1 MWNLQNNNKNMT
13 TKRIFSIMAAV
24 ALTLTISAQSDLD
37 NYIGVS
43 FGGGLNSMLYNTVDG
58 KSGLGFG
65 FDAGIHY
72 ARFFNSWIGLGF
84 GVQYTNS
91 NANITYNWSEVT
103 PGMVHPSNPNTP
115 CDFTTSFNNFRE
127 RQNVGLI
134 SIPVEVM
141 FRKVVS
147 DNWAVI
153 FGAGLQLDLPIYGNY
168 IAKGGSYTTT
178 GVFPELGPHVISD
191 MPEHGFST
199 YNTTQNAKINNL
211 AKVGGSVIADLG
223 GRVALSKNWGL
234 YIGIYAGY
242 GFTNLLAGAK
252 TETVVAIN
260 PADPSKI
267 NYNGTF
273 DSGATDK
280 VNLIRAG
287 LKIAVDCGWYDKSRR
302 KKAVVAEETII
313 TPTDTIAVVAVEP
326 VSNEPTEAEIAAAEA
341 AAEAAAKA
349 EAERLAA
356 EAAALEAAKKAEQAA
371 AEAHYEAL
379 KNKVESI
386 DFHFESA
393 GEKFNF
399 NSNEK
404 PVVDELCEK
413 MKADKSIKVLIT
425 GHTDNTGD
433 AAKNLN
439 YYGVKRAE
447 ALKNYMVSQG
457 VSADQ
462 ITCESKGQ
470 TQPVAPNTTKEN
482 RALNRRAHITVL

>member
-13 TKRIFSIMAAV
+13 TKRIFSIMAAA
-24 ALTLTISAQSDLD
+24 ALTLTVSAQSDLD

-72 ARFFNSWIGLGF
+72 ARFFNRWIGLGF

-199 YNTTQNAKINNL
+199 YNTAQNAKINNL

-302 KKAVVAEETII
+302 KKTVVAEETII

-379 KNKVESI
+379 KTKVESI

-399 NSNEK
+399 NSNER
-404 PVVDELCEK
+404 PVVDELCEM

-425 GHTDNTGD
+425 GHTENTGD

>member
-1 MWNLQNNNKNMT
+1 MT
-13 TKRIFSIMAAV
+13 TKRIFSIMAAA
-24 ALTLTISAQSDLD
+24 ALTLTVSAQSDLD

-72 ARFFNSWIGLGF
+72 ARFFNRWIGLGF

-199 YNTTQNAKINNL
+199 YNTAQNAKINNL

>member
-13 TKRIFSIMAAV
+13 TKRIFSIMAAA
-24 ALTLTISAQSDLD
+24 ALTLTVSAQSDLD

-72 ARFFNSWIGLGF
+72 ARFFNRWIGLGF

-302 KKAVVAEETII
+302 KKTVVAEETII

-379 KNKVESI
+379 KTKVESI

-399 NSNEK
+399 NSNER
-404 PVVDELCEK
+404 PVVDELCEM

>member
-13 TKRIFSIMAAV
+13 TKRIFSIMAAA
-24 ALTLTISAQSDLD
+24 ALTLTVSAQSDLD

-72 ARFFNSWIGLGF
+72 ARFFNRWIGLGF

-199 YNTTQNAKINNL
+199 YNTAQNAKINNL

-287 LKIAVDCGWYDKSRR
+287 LKIAVDCGWYDKSRI

-404 PVVDELCEK
+404 PVVDELCEM

>member
-13 TKRIFSIMAAV
+13 TKRIFSIMAAA
-24 ALTLTISAQSDLD
+24 ALTLTVSAQSDLD

-72 ARFFNSWIGLGF
+72 ARFFNRWIGLGF

-134 SIPVEVM
+134 SIPVEVV

-199 YNTTQNAKINNL
+199 YNTAQNAKINNL

-349 EAERLAA
+349 EAERLAT

-379 KNKVESI
+379 KTKVESI

-399 NSNEK
+399 NSNER
-404 PVVDELCEK
+404 PVVDELCEM
-413 MKADKSIKVLIT
+413 MKADKNIKVLIT

>member
-13 TKRIFSIMAAV
+13 TKRIFSIMAAA
-24 ALTLTISAQSDLD
+24 ALTLTVSAQSDLD

-72 ARFFNSWIGLGF
+72 ARFFNRWIGLGF

-199 YNTTQNAKINNL
+199 YNTAQNAKINNL

-302 KKAVVAEETII
+302 KKTVVAEETII

-379 KNKVESI
+379 KTKVESI

-399 NSNEK
+399 NSNER
-404 PVVDELCEK
+404 PVVDELCEM

>member
-1 MWNLQNNNKNMT
+1 MWNLQNNKKNMT
-13 TKRIFSIMAAV
+13 TKRIFSIIAAA
-24 ALTLTISAQSDLD
+24 ALTLSVSAQSDLD
-37 NYIGVS
+37 NVIGVS
-43 FGGGLNSMLYNTVDG
+43 FGSGLNSMLYKTANG
-58 KSGLGFG
+58 KSGLGAG
-65 FDAGIHY
+65 FDAGIQY
-72 ARFFNSWIGLGF
+72 TRFFNNWIGLGF
-84 GVQYTNS
+84 GVQYTNA
-91 NANITYNWSEVT
+91 NAVITYNWSEVT
-103 PGMVHPSNPNTP
+103 PNLVHPSNPNTP
-115 CDFTTSFNNFRE
+115 YDLTTTFNNFRE
-127 RQNVGLI
+127 RQNVGVI
-134 SIPVEVM
+134 SIPVEVV
-141 FRKVVS
+141 FRKIVS
-147 DNWAVI
+147 DNWAVL
-153 FGAGLQLDLPIYGNY
+153 FGLGVKLDLPIHGKYVSD
-168 IAKGGSYTTT
+168 GGSYTTT
-178 GVFPELGPHVISD
+178 GVFPELGPHVISN
-191 MPEHGFST
+191 MPEHDSST

-223 GRVALSKNWGL
+223 ARVALSENWGI
-234 YIGIYAGY
+234 YFGVYAGY
-242 GFTNLLAGAK
+242 GFTNLLASAK
-252 TETVVAIN
+252 TETLIAIN
-260 PADPSKI
+260 PNDPTQI
-267 NYNGTF
+267 DYRGTF

-280 VNLIRAG
+280 VNLISCG
-287 LKIAVDCGWYDKSRR
+287 LKVAVDCGWYDKSRR
-302 KKAVVAEETII
+302 KKAQEEEILPAPDEKPVEVV
-313 TPTDTIAVVAVEP
+313 VVEP
-326 VSNEPTEAEIAAAEA
+326 VVTEPTAEEIAAAEA
-341 AAEAAAKA
+341 A

-356 EAAALEAAKKAEQAA
+356 EAAALEAAKKAEKAA

-399 NSNEK
+399 NSNER
-404 PVVDELCEK
+404 PVVDELCEM

>member
-13 TKRIFSIMAAV
+13 TKRIFSIMAAA
-24 ALTLTISAQSDLD
+24 ALTLTVSAQSDLD

-72 ARFFNSWIGLGF
+72 ARFFNRWIGLGF

-199 YNTTQNAKINNL
+199 YNTAQNAKINNL

-379 KNKVESI
+379 KTKVESI

-399 NSNEK
+399 NSNER
-404 PVVDELCEK
+404 PVVDELCEM
-413 MKADKSIKVLIT
+413 MKADKNIKVLIT

>member
-1 MWNLQNNNKNMT
+1 MT

>member
-1 MWNLQNNNKNMT
+1 MWNLQYNNKNMT
-13 TKRIFSIMAAV
+13 TKRIFSIMAAA
-24 ALTLTISAQSDLD
+24 ALTLTVSAQSDLD

-72 ARFFNSWIGLGF
+72 ARFFNRWIGLGF

-103 PGMVHPSNPNTP
+103 PGMVHPSNPYTP

-199 YNTTQNAKINNL
+199 YNTAQNAKINNL

-234 YIGIYAGY
+234 YIGVYAGY

-356 EAAALEAAKKAEQAA
+356 EAAALEAAKKAEKAA

-399 NSNEK
+399 NSNER
-404 PVVDELCEK
+404 PVVDELCEM

>member
-1 MWNLQNNNKNMT
+1 MT
-13 TKRIFSIMAAV
+13 TKRIFSIMAAA
-24 ALTLTISAQSDLD
+24 ALTLTVSAQSDLD

-72 ARFFNSWIGLGF
+72 ARFFNRWIGLGF

-199 YNTTQNAKINNL
+199 YNTAQNAKINNL

-302 KKAVVAEETII
+302 KKTVVAEETII

-379 KNKVESI
+379 KTKVESI

-399 NSNEK
+399 NSNER
-404 PVVDELCEK
+404 PVVDELCEM

>member
-13 TKRIFSIMAAV
+13 TKRIFSIMAAA
-24 ALTLTISAQSDLD
+24 ALTLTVSAQSDLD

-72 ARFFNSWIGLGF
+72 ARFFNRWIGLGF

-199 YNTTQNAKINNL
+199 YNTAQNAKINNL

-252 TETVVAIN
+252 TETVFAIN

-379 KNKVESI
+379 KTKVESI

-399 NSNEK
+399 NSNER
-404 PVVDELCEK
+404 PVVDELCEM
-413 MKADKSIKVLIT
+413 MKADKNIKVLIT

>member
-13 TKRIFSIMAAV
+13 TKRIFSIMAAA
-24 ALTLTISAQSDLD
+24 ALTLTVSAQSDLD

-72 ARFFNSWIGLGF
+72 ARFFNRWIGLGF

-103 PGMVHPSNPNTP
+103 LGMVHPSNPNTP

-199 YNTTQNAKINNL
+199 YNTAQNAKINNL

-234 YIGIYAGY
+234 YIGVYAGY

-260 PADPSKI
+260 PTNPSQI

-273 DSGATDK
+273 DSGATNK

-287 LKIAVDCGWYDKSRR
+287 LKIAVDCGWYDKSKR

-393 GEKFNF
+393 GDKFNF

-433 AAKNLN
+433 AEKNLN

-470 TQPVAPNTTKEN
+470 TQPAAPNTTKEN
-482 RALNRRAHITVL
+482 RALNRRAHITIL

>member
-13 TKRIFSIMAAV
+13 TKRIFSIMAAA
-24 ALTLTISAQSDLD
+24 ALTLTVSAQSDLD

-72 ARFFNSWIGLGF
+72 ARFFNRWIGLGF

-178 GVFPELGPHVISD
+178 GVFPELGPHVISY

-199 YNTTQNAKINNL
+199 YNTAQNAKINNL

-379 KNKVESI
+379 KTKVESI

-399 NSNEK
+399 NSNER
-404 PVVDELCEK
+404 PVVDELCEM

>member
-1 MWNLQNNNKNMT
+1 MT
-13 TKRIFSIMAAV
+13 TKRIFSIMAAA
-24 ALTLTISAQSDLD
+24 ALTLTVSAQSDLD

-72 ARFFNSWIGLGF
+72 ARFFNRWIGLGF

-242 GFTNLLAGAK
+242 GFTNLLAGVK

-302 KKAVVAEETII
+302 KKTVVAEETII

-379 KNKVESI
+379 KTKVESI

-399 NSNEK
+399 NSNER
-404 PVVDELCEK
+404 PVVDELCEM

>member
-1 MWNLQNNNKNMT
+1 MWNLQNNNMIMT
-13 TKRIFSIMAAV
+13 TKRIFSFIAAA
-24 ALTLTISAQSDLD
+24 ALAITASAQSDLD

-72 ARFFNSWIGLGF
+72 ARFFNRWIGLGF

-91 NANITYNWSEVT
+91 NANITHNWSEVT
-103 PGMVHPSNPNTP
+103 PGMVHPSNTNTP

-127 RQNVGLI
+127 RQNVGFI

-199 YNTTQNAKINNL
+199 YNTAQNAKINNL

-234 YIGIYAGY
+234 YIGVYAGY

-313 TPTDTIAVVAVEP
+313 TPTDTIEVVAVEP

-356 EAAALEAAKKAEQAA
+356 EAAALEAAKKAEKAA
-371 AEAHYEAL
+371 EEAHYEAL

-386 DFHFESA
+386 DFHFEPA
-393 GEKFNF
+393 GDKFNF

-447 ALKNYMVSQG
+447 ALKNYMVGQG

-470 TQPVAPNTTKEN
+470 TQPAVPNTTKEN
-482 RALNRRAHITVL
+482 RALNRRAHISIL

>member
-1 MWNLQNNNKNMT
+1 MT
-13 TKRIFSIMAAV
+13 TKRIFSIMAAA
-24 ALTLTISAQSDLD
+24 ALTLTVSAQSDLD

-72 ARFFNSWIGLGF
+72 ARFFNRWIGLGF

-199 YNTTQNAKINNL
+199 YNTAQNAKINNL

-404 PVVDELCEK
+404 PVVDELCEM

>member
-1 MWNLQNNNKNMT
+1 MT
-13 TKRIFSIMAAV
+13 TKRIFSIMAAA
-24 ALTLTISAQSDLD
+24 ALTLTVSAQSDLD

-72 ARFFNSWIGLGF
+72 ARFFNRWIGLGF

-103 PGMVHPSNPNTP
+103 PGMVHPSNTNTP

-199 YNTTQNAKINNL
+199 YNTAQNAKINNL

-234 YIGIYAGY
+234 YIGVYAGY

-313 TPTDTIAVVAVEP
+313 TPTDTIEVVAVEP

-356 EAAALEAAKKAEQAA
+356 EAAALEAAKKAEKAA
-371 AEAHYEAL
+371 EEAHYEAL

-386 DFHFESA
+386 DFHFEPA
-393 GEKFNF
+393 GDKFNF

-447 ALKNYMVSQG
+447 ALKNYMVGQG

-470 TQPVAPNTTKEN
+470 TQPAVPNTTKEN
-482 RALNRRAHITVL
+482 RALNRRAHISIL

>member
-1 MWNLQNNNKNMT
+1 MT
-13 TKRIFSIMAAV
+13 TKRIFSIMAAA
-24 ALTLTISAQSDLD
+24 ALTLTVSAQSDLD

-72 ARFFNSWIGLGF
+72 ARFFNRWIGLGF

-199 YNTTQNAKINNL
+199 YNTAQNAKINNL

-379 KNKVESI
+379 KTKVESI

-399 NSNEK
+399 NSNER
-404 PVVDELCEK
+404 PVVDELCEM

>member
-1 MWNLQNNNKNMT
+1 
-13 TKRIFSIMAAV
+13 
-24 ALTLTISAQSDLD
+24 
-37 NYIGVS
+37 
-43 FGGGLNSMLYNTVDG
+43 
-58 KSGLGFG
+58 
-65 FDAGIHY
+65 
-72 ARFFNSWIGLGF
+72 
-84 GVQYTNS
+84 
-91 NANITYNWSEVT
+91 
-103 PGMVHPSNPNTP
+103 NPNTP

-379 KNKVESI
+379 KTKVESI
-386 DFHFESA
+386 DFHFESS

-399 NSNEK
+399 NSNER
-404 PVVDELCEK
+404 PVVDELCEM

>member
-13 TKRIFSIMAAV
+13 TKRIFSIMAAA
-24 ALTLTISAQSDLD
+24 ALTLTVSAQSDLD

-43 FGGGLNSMLYNTVDG
+43 FGGGLNSMLYSTPNG
-58 KSGLGFG
+58 KSGLGIG

-72 ARFFNSWIGLGF
+72 ARFFNRWIGLGF
-84 GVQYTNS
+84 GAQFTNA
-91 NANITYNWSEVT
+91 NGNITYNWSEVT

-115 CDFTTSFNNFRE
+115 CDLTTSFDNFRE

-134 SIPVEVM
+134 SVPVEVL
-141 FRKVVS
+141 FRKVLD
-147 DNWAVI
+147 DNWAII
-153 FGAGLQLDLPIYGNY
+153 FGAGLQLDIPLYGSY

-211 AKVGGSVIADLG
+211 AKVGGSVIVDLG
-223 GRVALSKNWGL
+223 GRVALSNNWGL
-234 YIGIYAGY
+234 YIGAYAGY
-242 GFTNLLAGAK
+242 GFTNLLASAK
-252 TETVVAIN
+252 TEKVIAIN
-260 PADPSKI
+260 PTDPSQI
-267 NYNGTF
+267 DYRGTF

-280 VNLIRAG
+280 ANLIRAG

-313 TPTDTIAVVAVEP
+313 TPTDTIEVVAVEP

-356 EAAALEAAKKAEQAA
+356 EAAALEAAKKAEKAA
-371 AEAHYEAL
+371 EEAHYEAL

-393 GEKFNF
+393 GDKFNF

-404 PVVDELCEK
+404 PVVDELCEM

-470 TQPVAPNTTKEN
+470 TQPAAPNTTKAN
-482 RALNRRAHITVL
+482 RALNRRAHITIL

>member
-1 MWNLQNNNKNMT
+1 MWNLQNNDKNMT
-13 TKRIFSIMAAV
+13 TKRIFSIMAAA
-24 ALTLTISAQSDLD
+24 ALTLTVSAQSDLD

-72 ARFFNSWIGLGF
+72 ARFFNRWIGLGF

-242 GFTNLLAGAK
+242 GFTNLLAGVK

-302 KKAVVAEETII
+302 KKTVVAEETII

-379 KNKVESI
+379 KTKVESI

-399 NSNEK
+399 NSNER
-404 PVVDELCEK
+404 PVVDELCEM

>member
-13 TKRIFSIMAAV
+13 TKRIFSIMAAA
-24 ALTLTISAQSDLD
+24 ALTLTVSAQSDLD

-72 ARFFNSWIGLGF
+72 ARFFNRWIGLGF

-91 NANITYNWSEVT
+91 NVNITYNWSEVT

-199 YNTTQNAKINNL
+199 YNTAQNAKINNL

-302 KKAVVAEETII
+302 KKTVVAEETII

-379 KNKVESI
+379 KTKVESI

-399 NSNEK
+399 NSNER
-404 PVVDELCEK
+404 PVVDELCEM